1 MKCPKCNSTSV
12 TFQMVTEHQL
22 KNAHHGIIWWLI
34 VGWWWIPTKWLFL
47 TIPALIVKIFAPR
60 KQKLKATH
68 KSMCVCQACGYHWEL
83 RS

>member
-12 TFQMVTEHQL
+12 TVQMVTEHQL

-34 VGWWWIPTKWLFL
+34 VGWWWIPIKWLFL

-60 KQKLKATH
+60 KQKLKAAH

-83 RS
+83 RH